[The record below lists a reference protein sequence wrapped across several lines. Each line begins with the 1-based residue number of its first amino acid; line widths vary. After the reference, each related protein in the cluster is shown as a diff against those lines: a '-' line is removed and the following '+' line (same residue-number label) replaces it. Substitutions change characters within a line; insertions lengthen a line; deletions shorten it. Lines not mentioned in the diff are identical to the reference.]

1 MRIAITGASG
11 FVGSYAVRTLSK
23 AGHAVRA
30 LVRPTT
36 RREPIADYVKE
47 WVVGDQADPQIQ
59 AALTAGVD
67 AVIHNAVDWEALS
80 RSPVAH
86 FEKNVTG
93 SLRLLE
99 ASRQAGVGQFLFI
112 SSGAVYNEILPDRLL
127 DEDHPTWP
135 GDIYGAYKAAVEPF
149 LKAYHKTYGMN
160 TSSWR
165 PVAIYGVDPNL
176 KRSQWYELIDA
187 TRRGE
192 TIDAPR
198 GGKITN
204 VQDIADALTYAIG
217 DASVAGQF
225 YNLVDGYMYWQQ
237 AAEFAKELS
246 GSSATII
253 DRKGGGPRN
262 QYDTRKAIDF
272 FNRHGNTT
280 AIRRGHAGVREY
292 VQALLERMKEEK
304 P

>member
-11 FVGSYAVRTLSK
+11 LVGSYAVRSLSR

-30 LVRPTT
+30 LVRPTSE
-36 RREPIADYVKE
+36 RGPIADFVKE
-47 WVVGDQADPQIQ
+47 WVVGDQADPQVQ
-59 AALTAGVD
+59 AALVAGVD
-67 AVIHNAVDWEALS
+67 AVVHNAVDWEALS

-86 FEKNVTG
+86 YEKNVLG
-93 SLRLLE
+93 ALRLLE
-99 ASRQAGVGQFLFI
+99 ASRQAGVAQFLFI
-112 SSGAVYNEILPDRLL
+112 SSGAVYNEILPDRAL
-127 DEDHPTWP
+127 DENHPTWP
-135 GDIYGAYKAAVEPF
+135 GDIYGAYKAAVEPY

-165 PVAIYGVDPNL
+165 PVSIYGVDPNF
-176 KRSQWYELIDA
+176 KRSQWFDLIDTA
-187 TRRGE
+187 RRGG
-192 TIDAPR
+192 TVDTPR

-225 YNLVDGYMYWQQ
+225 YNLVDGYMYSQV

-253 DRKGGGPRN
+253 DRKGHGPRN

-272 FNRHGNTT
+272 FNRHGNST
-280 AIRRGHAGVREY
+280 AIRRGHDGVREY
-292 VQALLERMKEEK
+292 VKELLEKMKEE
-304 P
+304 

>member
-11 FVGSYAVRTLSK
+11 FVGSYAVRSLAK
-23 AGHAVRA
+23 AGHTVRGLVRA
-30 LVRPTT
+30 TS
-36 RREPIADYVKE
+36 RREGIADFVAE
-47 WVVGDQADPQIQ
+47 WVVGDQADPQVQ
-59 AALTAGVD
+59 AALVAGVD
-67 AVIHNAVDWEALS
+67 AVVHNAVDWEALS

-86 FEKNVTG
+86 FEKNVLG

-99 ASRQAGVGQFLFI
+99 ASRQAGVAQFLFI
-112 SSGAVYNEILPDRLL
+112 SSGAVYNEILPDRAL
-127 DEDHPTWP
+127 DENHPAWP
-135 GDIYGAYKAAVEPF
+135 GDIYGAYKAAVEPY

-187 TRRGE
+187 VRRGE
-192 TIDAPR
+192 PIDAPG

-204 VQDIADALTYAIG
+204 VQDIADALAYAIG

-246 GSSATII
+246 GSSARII
-253 DRKGGGPRN
+253 DRKGNGPRN

-272 FNRHGNTT
+272 FNRHGNST
-280 AIRRGHAGVREY
+280 AIRRGPGGVRDY
-292 VQALLERMKEEK
+292 VKSLLEKLEA
-304 P
+304 